1 LSVNAL
7 FGQLNVG
14 LAIHNPAVAAQ
25 YLEYWKALHGDPDLD
40 ELKTWTESHNTMPPA
55 DESVQITPIFSPH
68 RGNGVFKW
76 WIAQA
81 NAGKPLFM
89 TFPFGIVKDFRPV
102 YDHADEILRFAL
114 LDKYV
119 NGGNA
124 RSKAAAIADIERIRR
139 HKNVGMALG
148 NRIYVD
154 WIDGWRKEN
163 SPIGKYVD
171 WVHTKF
177 MLIDPLGQKP
187 ITLSG
192 SANWSSSS
200 AGTNDENMNV
210 IRGDQRVADI
220 YFGEFMRVFA
230 HHRFRESVKRHI
242 EKYGTAALNS
252 WRPQDLF
259 ERWRDWVPAHFVPG
273 SEQDIKRR
281 YFVGAKQT

>member
-1 LSVNAL
+1 
-7 FGQLNVG
+7 
-14 LAIHNPAVAAQ
+14 
-25 YLEYWKALHGDPDLD
+25 
-40 ELKTWTESHNTMPPA
+40 
-55 DESVQITPIFSPH
+55 
-68 RGNGVFKW
+68 
-76 WIAQA
+76 
-81 NAGKPLFM
+81 M